1 MCHIQARIC
10 KIGFTHSSPLILIP
24 FRPLH
29 HNYHRLSGRE
39 SGAMRRPSPSR
50 LFLPALLLASSH
62 HNFGLAAPVPVY
74 HDERDLSGAVGNL
87 IGDFADLIND
97 TASLLSEFAAVI
109 KEVKNATNE
118 NDLVGLLGV
127 NVTSSKDDDDDNAAG
142 VNGTVSAVAANGTV
156 TCPDMAVLF
165 ARGTAEL
172 GTSVILLSLADDIY
186 GSSPWLMSNSIGNVG
201 LYTGPSFFTA
211 LRNYINGTSTMA
223 VQGVPYP
230 ASIGGFLAGGSPLG
244 SNVMAD
250 LANKTASACPNTKI
264 IMSGYSQGAQVVHN
278 AMQKVAAMSNT
289 TATPNN
295 TNVDVASRISSVV
308 LFGDPRNGTA
318 VPGIDQARVLS
329 LCNAQDNICAKGGDK
344 ITLDH
349 LTYNRNAPQ
358 AAMFVMQKSALGLMS
373 NDAMMQGMGN
383 VPVVKAGKGQNG
395 GQQVGTGLGLP
406 DM

>member
-1 MCHIQARIC
+1 MAD
-10 KIGFTHSSPLILIP
+10 KLTPL
-24 FRPLH
+24 
-29 HNYHRLSGRE
+29 
-39 SGAMRRPSPSR
+39 
-50 LFLPALLLASSH
+50 
-62 HNFGLAAPVPVY
+62 
-74 HDERDLSGAVGNL
+74 
-87 IGDFADLIND
+87 
-97 TASLLSEFAAVI
+97 
-109 KEVKNATNE
+109 
-118 NDLVGLLGV
+118 
-127 NVTSSKDDDDDNAAG
+127 
-142 VNGTVSAVAANGTV
+142 
-156 TCPDMAVLF
+156 
-165 ARGTAEL
+165 
-172 GTSVILLSLADDIY
+172 
-186 GSSPWLMSNSIGNVG
+186 GNVG

-244 SNVMAD
+244 SGVMAD

-264 IMSGYSQGAQVVHN
+264 IMAGYSQGAQVVHN
-278 AMQKVAAMSNT
+278 AMEKVAAMSNT
-289 TATPNN
+289 TGTN
-295 TNVDVASRISSVV
+295 NVDVASRVSSVV

-318 VPGIDQARVLS
+318 VAGVDQARVLS
-329 LCNAQDNICAKGGDK
+329 LCNAQDDICAKGGDK

-406 DM
+406 GM

>member
-1 MCHIQARIC
+1 M
-10 KIGFTHSSPLILIP
+10 
-24 FRPLH
+24 
-29 HNYHRLSGRE
+29 
-39 SGAMRRPSPSR
+39 R
-50 LFLPALLLASSH
+50 LFVPAILLASSH
-62 HNFGLAAPVPVY
+62 LHTGLAAPVY
-74 HDERDLSGAVGNL
+74 HDERDLSGAVGDL
-87 IGDFADLIND
+87 LDDFADLVND
-97 TASLLSEFAAVI
+97 TASLLTQFVAVI

-118 NDLVGLLGV
+118 NDLIGLLGV
-127 NVTSSKDDDDDNAAG
+127 NVTNSDDDDDKA
-142 VNGTVSAVAANGTV
+142 NGTVSAVAANGTV

-172 GTSVILLSLADDIY
+172 
-186 GSSPWLMSNSIGNVG
+186 GNVG

-230 ASIGGFLAGGSPLG
+230 ASIPGFIAGGSPLG
-244 SNVMAD
+244 SGVMAS

-264 IMSGYSQGAQVVHN
+264 IMAGYSQGAQVVHN
-278 AMQKVAAMSNT
+278 AMEKVAAMSNAT
-289 TATPNN
+289 TAPG
-295 TNVDVASRISSVV
+295 NVDVAARVSSVV

-318 VPGIDQARVLS
+318 VAGVDQARVLS
-329 LCNAQDNICAKGGDK
+329 LCNAQDDICAKGGDV

-373 NDAMMQGMGN
+373 NDAMMQGMSN

-395 GQQVGTGLGLP
+395 GQQVGNGLGLP
-406 DM
+406 GM